1 MWKLLKVEF
10 RRARTAMLALL
21 GVAGVLEIY
30 FCAALLMTEEHPEH
44 LIISVVL
51 LALAA
56 YGALLFVLIRGV
68 TSYST
73 EMKAK
78 SAYLLFMT
86 PNSGYKIMASK
97 YLYTFVNGLL
107 MGAICAAL
115 AAVDVVLML
124 TKQQRWSD
132 MLDFFNRVLNLQGVQ
147 TGQIAL
153 AVLFYL
159 VLVVLSLLSFF
170 AVAYFAITL
179 SHTLL
184 RDKKGR
190 TLVAVLVFVALN
202 FLLTKVQ
209 GLLPNPVEQLVFTVS
224 ETTSS
229 AGEMEPVV
237 QGFNDMIPSL
247 LLYGALDLVVFLASA
262 IGCGWMLEKKVS
274 L

>member
-30 FCAALLMTEEHPEH
+30 FCAALFMMEEHPEH
-44 LIISVVL
+44 LIISVAL

-68 TSYST
+68 TSYSS

-115 AAVDVVLML
+115 AVLDTVLML
-124 TKQQRWSD
+124 TKQRGWSD

-159 VLVVLSLLSFF
+159 VLVVLSLLAFF

-190 TLVAVLVFVALN
+190 SLVAVLVFVGLN
-202 FLLTKVQ
+202 VALTKVQ
-209 GLLPNPVEQLVFTVS
+209 GLLPNPVDQLVFTVT
-224 ETTSS
+224 EVEGNYGTTV
-229 AGEMEPVV
+229 MNFYDLV
-237 QGFNDMIPSL
+237 PSL
-247 LLYGALDLVVFLASA
+247 MLYGALDLVVFLASA